1 MMQWMTLFRKEALEN
16 WRNYK
21 WIWVPLVITLL
32 TIMDPI
38 TTYYMPQII
47 DAVGGVPE
55 GATFDI
61 PIPSPSDAMMM
72 SLGQLSSLGV
82 LVIILISMG
91 TISGER
97 KNGVTELIL
106 VKPIAYRNYIMAKWF
121 SLILIISLALT
132 IGLFMSWY
140 YINLLFGDLSFLTLL
155 QVIFFYGLWLV
166 LVATIS
172 IFYNT
177 LFRSPGLVA
186 AFSIITI
193 MLMSI
198 VTSIF
203 SHILPWRPSKL
214 SSHIQETLITN
225 ELSIDLIGSAVVTIV
240 ISAVLLLA
248 SIYIFRTKELAE

>member
-1 MMQWMTLFRKEALEN
+1 
-16 WRNYK
+16 
-21 WIWVPLVITLL
+21 
-32 TIMDPI
+32 
-38 TTYYMPQII
+38 
-47 DAVGGVPE
+47 
-55 GATFDI
+55 
-61 PIPSPSDAMMM
+61 
-72 SLGQLSSLGV
+72 
-82 LVIILISMG
+82 
-91 TISGER
+91 
-97 KNGVTELIL
+97 
-106 VKPIAYRNYIMAKWF
+106 
-121 SLILIISLALT
+121 
-132 IGLFMSWY
+132 
-140 YINLLFGDLSFLTLL
+140 L

-203 SHILPWRPSKL
+203 SHILPWRPNKL